1 MGSKPGDRVKLPDR
15 MLQASVILR
24 RRTPLVLQTETAE
37 CGLACL
43 AMIAGR
49 YGHRVDLAALR
60 RRYSLSLRGATLHD
74 LVRIASSMRL
84 ATRALRAELPH
95 LRRLRLPCIL
105 HWDHNHFVV
114 LTRVGARRM
123 VIHDPGVGR
132 RYVPVQEVNKRFTG
146 VALEA
151 WPTQGFERKTERAR
165 VRIWELLRRTDG
177 FGAAATQVLTMSLV
191 LEAIGIAIPIGFQL
205 VLDDVV
211 VSDDRDLLT
220 LIALGLGL
228 VLTARALIDF
238 VRSWAIMVA
247 GSSLTLQWKMSL
259 FRHLLLLPLSFFER
273 RHAGDVASRFMSV
286 DRIQQTLS
294 TASISP
300 VVDGVMAFVLVG
312 IMWLYD
318 PWLAVLAM
326 TMTGVYALT
335 RSLAYRLYRRANEE
349 AVVYAANENSHF
361 LETLRGM
368 ASIKALTIGD
378 RRQGIWNNYLV
389 DRVGAELRIGKIDL
403 IFTILST
410 LLFGLDRIVIIFFG
424 ARAVMGGALSVGM
437 LVAFLA
443 YKDQFSQ
450 RVGKLLDTI
459 VRLGTLT
466 VHGERI
472 ADIALAEP
480 EQGEFSPP
488 VALAP
493 TVICRNAA
501 LSARAI
507 SFRYSDNEP
516 SVIADFD
523 LDVAPGECIAI
534 AGPSGAGKTTL
545 LKILAGLL
553 RPTAGTVLIDD
564 VPLQA
569 IGLEAYRAQIGCVL
583 QDDRLFAGSI
593 AENIAGFSPSS
604 DPERIQQV
612 ARFAAIHNEIV
623 HMPMGYETLVGDMGS
638 SLSGGQMQRIVLA
651 RALYRAPRILLLD
664 EATSHL
670 DEDNERAINEAIRR
684 LPISR
689 VIVAHRRSTLDMA
702 DRIVPIW
709 PAVATT
715 KRTG

>member
-1 MGSKPGDRVKLPDR
+1 MTLPER
-15 MLQASVILR
+15 LLQAAAILH
-24 RRTPLVLQTETAE
+24 RRTPLLLQAEVAE

-49 YGHRVDLAALR
+49 YGHRLDLPALR
-60 RRYSLSLRGATLHD
+60 QRHNVSLRGTTLHD
-74 LVRIASSMRL
+74 LVRIASTLRL
-84 ATRALRAELPH
+84 ATRAVRAELPH

-114 LTRVGARRM
+114 LIRVGRRGM

-132 RYVPVQEVNKRFTG
+132 RSVPVQEVDKRFTG
-146 VALEA
+146 IVLEA
-151 WPTQGFERKTERAR
+151 WPTEGFERKTERAR
-165 VRIWELLRRTDG
+165 VRPWDLLRRTHG
-177 FGAAATQVLTMSLV
+177 FAAAATQVLVMSLV

-211 VSDDRDLLT
+211 ISNDRDLLT
-220 LIALGLGL
+220 LIALGVGL
-228 VLTARALIDF
+228 VIAFRALIDF

-247 GSSLTLQWKMSL
+247 GASLTLQWKMSL

-273 RHAGDVASRFMSV
+273 RHAGDLASRFMSI
-286 DRIQQTLS
+286 DRIQQTIS

-300 VVDGVMAFVLVG
+300 IVDGAMAFVLVG
-312 IMWLYD
+312 MMWVYD
-318 PWLAVLAM
+318 PLLALLALA
-326 TMTGVYALT
+326 TTVIYAGT
-335 RSLAYRLYRRANEE
+335 RGFAYRLYRRANEE
-349 AVVYAANENSHF
+349 AVVYAASENSHF
-361 LETLRGM
+361 LESLRGM
-368 ASIKALTIGD
+368 ASIKALAIGD
-378 RRQGIWNNYLV
+378 RRQGIWTNYLM
-389 DRVGAELRIGKIDL
+389 DRVGAELRVTKVDL
-403 IFTILST
+403 TFSIAST

-424 ARAVMGGALSVGM
+424 ARAVLGGMLSVGM

-443 YKDQFSQ
+443 FKDQFSQ
-450 RVGKLLDTI
+450 RVGRLLDTV
-459 VRLGTLT
+459 VRLGTLS

-480 EQGEFSPP
+480 EQGDMSGIAGPMAVISPK
-488 VALAP
+488 AG
-493 TVICRNAA
+493 
-501 LSARAI
+501 LSARGV
-507 SFRYSDNEP
+507 SFRYSDHEAR
-516 SVIADFD
+516 VIADFD
-523 LDVAPGECIAI
+523 LDVAPGECVAI

-553 RPTAGTVLIDD
+553 RPAAGTVLIDD
-564 VPLQA
+564 VPLEA
-569 IGLEAYRAQIGCVL
+569 IGLDAYRAQIGCVL

-593 AENIAGFSPSS
+593 AENIAGFSPSQ
-604 DPERIQQV
+604 DPDRIQQV
-612 ARFAAIHNEIV
+612 ARFTAVHEEIMR
-623 HMPMGYETLVGDMGS
+623 MPMGYETLVGDMGS

-670 DEDNERAINEAIRR
+670 DEENERAINEAIRR

-709 PAVATT
+709 PALAAA
-715 KRTG
+715 KRAR

>member
-1 MGSKPGDRVKLPDR
+1 MTLPDR
-15 MLQASVILR
+15 LRQAATLVR
-24 RRTPLVLQTETAE
+24 RRTPIILQTEITE

-49 YGHRVDLAALR
+49 YGHRVDLPTLR
-60 RRYSLSLRGATLHD
+60 HVRSLSSRGTTLRD
-74 LVRIASSMRL
+74 LIRMASSMRL
-84 ATRALRAELPH
+84 ATRALRAEPPH
-95 LRRLRLPCIL
+95 LRRLKLPCIL

-114 LTRVGARRM
+114 LVRVRRRRM
-123 VIHDPGVGR
+123 VIHDPAVGR
-132 RYVPVQEVNKRFTG
+132 RFVPLQEVDKRFTG
-146 VALEA
+146 VVLEA
-151 WPTQGFERKTERAR
+151 WPTEGFERKTERAR
-165 VRIWELLRRTDG
+165 VRVWELLRRTHG
-177 FGAAATQVLTMSLV
+177 FAGAATQVLIMSLV
-191 LEAIGIAIPIGFQL
+191 LEVISITIPLGFQL
-205 VLDDVV
+205 VLDEVV
-211 VSDDRDLLT
+211 VSNDRDLLT
-220 LIALGLGL
+220 LIALGIGW
-228 VLTARALIDF
+228 VIAIRALIDF
-238 VRSWAIMVA
+238 VRSWAILGA
-247 GSSLTLQWKMSL
+247 GSRLALQWKMSL

-273 RHAGDVASRFMSV
+273 RHAGDIASRFLSI

-300 VVDGVMAFVLVG
+300 VVDGIMAFVLVG
-312 IMWLYD
+312 VMWLYD
-318 PWLAVLAM
+318 PWLALLAIA
-326 TMTGVYALT
+326 TTAIYAGT
-335 RSLAYRLYRRANEE
+335 RSFAYRLYRRANEE
-349 AVVYAANENSHF
+349 AVVYAAYEQSHF
-361 LETLRGM
+361 LESLRGM
-368 ASIKALTIGD
+368 ASIKALAIGD

-389 DRVGAELRIGKIDL
+389 DRVGAELRVARVDL
-403 IFTILST
+403 IFTIAST
-410 LLFGLDRIVIIFFG
+410 VLFGLDRVLIIFFG
-424 ARAVMGGALSVGM
+424 ARAVIDGMLSVGM

-450 RVGKLLDTI
+450 RVGKCLDTT

-480 EQGEFSPP
+480 EEDNTSHTIGS
-488 VALAP
+488 AA
-493 TVICRNAA
+493 TVISPKAG
-501 LSARAI
+501 LSAQGI
-507 SFRYSDNEP
+507 SFRYSENEP
-516 SVIADFD
+516 RVIADFD
-523 LDVAPGECIAI
+523 LDVAPGECVAI

-545 LKILAGLL
+545 LKIFAGLL

-593 AENIAGFSPSS
+593 AENVAGFCPSP
-604 DPERIQQV
+604 DPELIQQV
-612 ARFAAIHNEIV
+612 ARFASIHEEILR
-623 HMPMGYETLVGDMGS
+623 MPMGYETLVGDMGS

-651 RALYRAPRILLLD
+651 RALYCGPRILLLD

-670 DEDNERAINEAIRR
+670 DEENERAINDAIRR

-709 PAVATT
+709 PALKAV